1 MNNRLKKLKWNSILA
16 LSYQIILIFTGFLLP
31 RFFLKFYGSE
41 VYGLITSITQFLSF
55 INLCDMGIGAVVSS
69 ALYKPLAYKDKNSV
83 SGIIV
88 YARKYFRF
96 ISYILLTYIVILV
109 LVYPRIVA
117 DSFNLSF
124 TIVLLLAMSISQF
137 AQYFIGITYQILLNA
152 DQRSYVQLI
161 INSSTLLI
169 NTITTIV
176 IMNLGGSIHLV
187 KFLTSLI
194 YLLRPLLMYIYVKK
208 KYDIDYSVT
217 ADDDVIP
224 QKWNGVIQHISYMI
238 YENTDVMILTLF
250 SSLSNVCIYSVYVLV
265 VNSLKSFINAAT
277 TGMLALFGNMI
288 ANGEEYKLKKTYDIY
303 DWLIHTTSTLLF
315 TITGILIVPFVLI
328 YTSDIN
334 DANYNVPLF
343 ATMITIVYA
352 INVIRNGMYVIV
364 KSVGHY
370 KQTQR
375 ASMMEA
381 MLNLGTSIIL
391 VFNYGLI
398 GVAIGT
404 LISTSFF
411 VIYEVYYFS
420 KNVLFRSVKK
430 FVRQLSVDIV
440 QAFIL
445 VLATK
450 WLNVANDSYFN
461 WIGSAIVIGIICF
474 VICIL
479 IQIIFYKSNLL
490 IIIKYLQKYIVS
502 AKY

>member
-1 MNNRLKKLKWNSILA
+1 M
-16 LSYQIILIFTGFLLP
+16 QP
-31 RFFLKFYGSE
+31 
-41 VYGLITSITQFLSF
+41 
-55 INLCDMGIGAVVSS
+55 
-69 ALYKPLAYKDKNSV
+69 
-83 SGIIV
+83 
-88 YARKYFRF
+88 
-96 ISYILLTYIVILV
+96 
-109 LVYPRIVA
+109 
-117 DSFNLSF
+117 
-124 TIVLLLAMSISQF
+124 
-137 AQYFIGITYQILLNA
+137 
-152 DQRSYVQLI
+152 
-161 INSSTLLI
+161 
-169 NTITTIV
+169 
-176 IMNLGGSIHLV
+176 
-187 KFLTSLI
+187 
-194 YLLRPLLMYIYVKK
+194 
-208 KYDIDYSVT
+208 
-217 ADDDVIP
+217 
-224 QKWNGVIQHISYMI
+224 
-238 YENTDVMILTLF
+238 
-250 SSLSNVCIYSVYVLV
+250 
-265 VNSLKSFINAAT
+265 
-277 TGMLALFGNMI
+277 GMLALFGNMI

-328 YTSDIN
+328 YTSDVN

>member
-265 VNSLKSFINAAT
+265 VNSLKSFINAAR
-277 TGMLALFGNMI
+277 
-288 ANGEEYKLKKTYDIY
+288 
-303 DWLIHTTSTLLF
+303 
-315 TITGILIVPFVLI
+315 
-328 YTSDIN
+328 
-334 DANYNVPLF
+334 NV
-343 ATMITIVYA
+343 
-352 INVIRNGMYVIV
+352 
-364 KSVGHY
+364 
-370 KQTQR
+370 
-375 ASMMEA
+375 
-381 MLNLGTSIIL
+381 
-391 VFNYGLI
+391 
-398 GVAIGT
+398 
-404 LISTSFF
+404 
-411 VIYEVYYFS
+411 
-420 KNVLFRSVKK
+420 
-430 FVRQLSVDIV
+430 
-440 QAFIL
+440 
-445 VLATK
+445 
-450 WLNVANDSYFN
+450 
-461 WIGSAIVIGIICF
+461 GIIW
-474 VICIL
+474 
-479 IQIIFYKSNLL
+479 
-490 IIIKYLQKYIVS
+490 
-502 AKY
+502 